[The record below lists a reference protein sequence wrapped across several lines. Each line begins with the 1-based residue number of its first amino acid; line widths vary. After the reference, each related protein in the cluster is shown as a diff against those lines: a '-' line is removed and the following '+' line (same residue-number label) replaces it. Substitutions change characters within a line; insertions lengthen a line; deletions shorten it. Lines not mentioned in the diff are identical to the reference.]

1 MTLFSSFGYETN
13 LQAPLVAALVP
24 VPWKW
29 PAGQTTGVAARF
41 AIKTALFWIATTPA
55 TCGCD
60 VVPQFA
66 VQVGPCWLAMG
77 APRVLKSTP
86 EEAVLAFNAIVLLMM
101 FTLGESTSEIPAP
114 SHPATLSTMML
125 LVSVTEFHCPGSSG
139 KATMSDPLTALKAMP
154 PPVPLS
160 APFPMI
166 RLALITSPGPTP
178 SLGPI
183 PATTMLGTPL
193 VVPEGGGQSA
203 SLAGLPLQ
211 RISASG
217 VPMMIMPPPLAGIV
231 GLVL

>member
-41 AIKTALFWIATTPA
+41 AIKTALCCIATTPA
-55 TCGCD
+55 TCGAD
-60 VVPQFA
+60 VTPQFV
-66 VQVGPCWLAMG
+66 VQVGPGWLAMG
-77 APRVLKSTP
+77 PPRVLNSTP
-86 EEAVLAFNAIVLLMM
+86 AEAVLALNAIVLLMM
-101 FTLGESTSEIPAP
+101 FTLGESNSEIPAP

-125 LVSVTEFHCPGSSG
+125 LVTVTEFHCPGSSG
-139 KATMSDPLTALKAMP
+139 KATMSDPLTAWKPMP

-160 APFPMI
+160 APLPMI

-178 SLGPI
+178 SLGPMPCTTI
-183 PATTMLGTPL
+183 LETPPVLPA
-193 VVPEGGGQSA
+193 GGPQSESA
-203 SLAGLPLQ
+203 AGFRLQ

-217 VPMMIMPPPLAGIV
+217 VPMMIMPPPLAGMV
-231 GLVL
+231 